1 MGVGSA
7 KGAGKAE
14 NAAKAAISS
23 PLLETSIA
31 GAHGVI
37 INITSS
43 PDIGLEDVETAAG
56 LITQS
61 AHPDA
66 NIIWG
71 TAFDE
76 NLSDEMRVTVVATG
90 FDNKS
95 ASDLRNSINNA
106 MGGAQ
111 STPSAVFSSETASP
125 APAAQ
130 TGAAASAAAKPV
142 EEDNSDNGYY
152 DQLMAMLNKRR

>member
-1 MGVGSA
+1 M
-7 KGAGKAE
+7 
-14 NAAKAAISS
+14 AISS
-23 PLLETSIA
+23 PLLETSIN
-31 GAHGVI
+31 GAHGVL
-37 INITSS
+37 INITGSE
-43 PDIGLEDVETAAG
+43 DMGLEDVEAAAN
-56 LITQS
+56 LVQEA

-111 STPSAVFSSETASP
+111 STPSAVFSSETA
-125 APAAQ
+125 APSA
-130 TGAAASAAAKPV
+130 TVAAAGVSTPAEAKPV
-142 EEDNSDNGYY
+142 EEDNSDNSYY
-152 DQLMAMLNKRR
+152 DQLMVMLNKRR